1 MKIPMRKP
9 NHPCVQ
15 AGRSWAASQEARS
28 PQSSG
33 EGQTTSALQTGH
45 QGGGEVWQRVQV
57 RPLSLMVSNMGVPP
71 RVGVPQ
77 GCMSRKG
84 GCPPRTGR
92 VSQGERCLAWL
103 NSVLTRSALLGLV
116 LTPEAKS
123 CSFWR
128 TSLGKLRLLR
138 PSGQR
143 EAGGGFLDGDREEVV
158 TDPLLLDAPL
168 VPPCSPFTG
177 HPAPR
182 SVLCSLGLSPEQG
195 RSRCCLGPH
204 STLPCPWG
212 FQCHSLSSARD
223 C

>member
-1 MKIPMRKP
+1 MCAGWTFGGRQPRSTVPTEFRRGRDDQRPADGPPGRWGGVAKGAGQASKP
-9 NHPCVQ
+9 DGVKY
-15 AGRSWAASQEARS
+15 GRS
-28 PQSSG
+28 PKSG
-33 EGQTTSALQTGH
+33 S
-45 QGGGEVWQRVQV
+45 
-57 RPLSLMVSNMGVPP
+57 PP
-71 RVGVPQ
+71 RVHVPEGWVSPKDREGQ
-77 GCMSRKG
+77 
-84 GCPPRTGR
+84 PRGALP
-92 VSQGERCLAWL
+92 GLA
-103 NSVLTRSALLGLV
+103 VLTRSALLGLV

-168 VPPCSPFTG
+168 VPPCSPLTG

-204 STLPCPWG
+204 STLPWG
-212 FQCHSLSSARD
+212 FQCHSLTSARD

>member
-1 MKIPMRKP
+1 MCAGWTFVGRQPRSTVPTEFRRGTDDQRPADRPPGRWGGVAKGAGQASKP
-9 NHPCVQ
+9 DGVKY
-15 AGRSWAASQEARS
+15 GRS
-28 PQSSG
+28 
-33 EGQTTSALQTGH
+33 
-45 QGGGEVWQRVQV
+45 
-57 RPLSLMVSNMGVPP
+57 P

-158 TDPLLLDAPL
+158 TDPFFWMHLFCPLALLSLATLLHARCCAPWVCPL
-168 VPPCSPFTG
+168 NRAGAGVASAHTP
-177 HPAPR
+177 H
-182 SVLCSLGLSPEQG
+182 SPEV
-195 RSRCCLGPH
+195 
-204 STLPCPWG
+204 
-212 FQCHSLSSARD
+212 SSATHCPVPVTAEPGR
-223 C
+223 